1 MPATVTGASLAVS
14 SSFGTCPYRQIP
26 TPASGLGASSHAA
39 TRLTARPPGAP
50 GSPAAPGTPC
60 ASGAPGAPAGFG
72 GFGGFGGVDGGGG
85 TCGAAAGRGGTSGRA
100 SGRAS
105 GGAAGR
111 GSSAPRV
118 SLGSYVPSVSMNPCP
133 LTSQVAA
140 TVPPPI

>member
-1 MPATVTGASLAVS
+1 MPATVTGASLVVS

-50 GSPAAPGTPC
+50 DAPAAPGTPC
-60 ASGAPGAPAGFG
+60 APAGFG
-72 GFGGFGGVDGGGG
+72 GLGGADGGGG

>member
-1 MPATVTGASLAVS
+1 MPATVTGASPAVS

-26 TPASGLGASSHAA
+26 TLASGLGASSHAA

-50 GSPAAPGTPC
+50 GSPDTPAAPGTPC
-60 ASGAPGAPAGFG
+60 ASGVPG
-72 GFGGFGGVDGGGG
+72 GFGGADGGGG

-100 SGRAS
+100 AGRAS